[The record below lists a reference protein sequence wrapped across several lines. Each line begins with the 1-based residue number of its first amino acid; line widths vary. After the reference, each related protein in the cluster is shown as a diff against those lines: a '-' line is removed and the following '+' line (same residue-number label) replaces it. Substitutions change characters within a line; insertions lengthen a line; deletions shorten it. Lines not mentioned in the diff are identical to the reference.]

1 MARPGL
7 ANAVPGLRL
16 LKQGDAVFVLLDGAP
31 PWMLAPGHF
40 QTGATVTTDG
50 QETIWVTVP
59 LSAGHSADI
68 TLRFSNTGGEVQ
80 LWADVRR
87 WPATGTC
94 QGVSLAAFLQGRA
107 SLEMAVPGSAHRA
120 MVADVVGESVTVPGS
135 VRLRL
140 HRAAPQGLGVAL
152 RASAGPFRLPGGFEC
167 RLLEVCPAPSAVPG
181 WRATALDIGFPRT
194 MTLGSSG
201 RQVVTL
207 DLPASSKVVMAGTP
221 AVTHV
226 MGRLALHVAT
236 GALREGPVVASEA
249 RFSDAGTEARTDL
262 QLFDGHWTLRT
273 RHAAFG
279 ASGTHLV
286 ARVVRS
292 GTRLHTV
299 DLPVR
304 LHDAG
309 LGVAGAEYSRLDFQ
323 GAEACLHLPGLAGR
337 SGAIPIPLG
346 GATTLS
352 LPLDKARLRL
362 ARSADLMSLALRFHL
377 VTLELGAAR
386 PALRLMPAPKPEGNQ
401 EAETPLLVADFP
413 PQHVMEEAFLRQDVA
428 LPDHGE
434 PLTALDLQVL
444 QGPDRK
450 LAQLRR
456 AEVSNRKLPVQDA
469 CDCKPA
475 PVGAAEPG
483 QEEFKRFADAWRVL
497 FEGGGD
503 VLKGL
508 DKADHVPWIG
518 PAGLTGPRVRQAARD
533 LAWGRR
539 RDRIDRAKASLALA
553 PRAPGGAADTLP
565 PAAVVEAMQLLGV
578 PDLGVEKLVLQDIRT
593 RLGRSDDAGSWGRA
607 ASAML
612 RLAANRSGDHARL
625 QAAWTNFREREHL
638 AGAPETFF
646 TAAWPPEFTQAAPDP
661 LFSSA
666 QISPVTEQLAL
677 TFLRDELG
685 SLAEDHGTGVPRK
698 EDGFTVPAQAR
709 LSGPSR
715 LAFELKLPP
724 PWTLEGLTDWS
735 AMELRVIRRAQR
747 YDGKDPKKPA
757 DVVRLADILYFQR
770 LTKSDGMAGS
780 ETENALSRMKEIAD
794 AARAPGANDT
804 AIEIPSRLLL
814 SPDQHAR
821 WRAPR
826 GRAGLTRALGPWQR
840 TLWQVDLVEADPD
853 AASLRAVWSPDFR
866 AGAFDGT
873 GKVVSPQPGV
883 AGRPD
888 GLHFRTSMDALDRH
902 ELVGLSSL
910 HGLPV
915 LARRGNDGVL
925 HSSQSAADPDYTLK
939 TEVFD
944 PDTKKLVR
952 ADAIYL
958 PQALT
963 AKRLALSALGGW
975 MDLEA
980 RFTPPAA
987 SRVHGN
993 GGDRDLFEALSL
1005 ERWAARIVMGREELV
1020 EVVRK
1025 GFLYPLGHR
1034 ASLVRTT
1041 QREITY
1047 RHGDNG
1053 VASGP
1058 YAASVQRLAIE
1069 PVTEPKHYPAP
1080 GQPYAAQDCIARA
1093 AAIITTRTPDLLDPV
1108 DEIKPAGSKAPS
1120 AERLRDT
1127 PLGNVRVPEGEMPL
1141 AGLVFWPRTE
1151 PGMAGTVTFRVTLD
1165 GRPQPVGMKL
1175 LFVDNRAA
1183 HDQATMQA
1191 VAERYWEPEPLPP
1204 AATQAQVDVT
1214 GVLAEPVLSRFDI
1227 VRHDGVPR
1235 TYALE
1240 EREGDCTFVTDW
1252 QQVGVHGHEGPD
1264 RYLVSPQMEAADQPP
1279 FYPVLRQAAIRPQ
1292 QVAALTGR
1300 PADAMRI
1307 RFNPS
1312 YVRNGFREPAAE
1324 PLGQQFIGVCGPRF
1338 PLDMGRKGEQAGGVG
1353 RPALIIRA
1361 FDRKLGPD
1369 SRERRVGDGQ
1379 PSGEVTLL
1387 TQGSSAGFFSDD
1399 AKLLGLFT
1407 FNQLIDAMGQATG
1420 DGATSTLRE
1429 VLDYGGEAADAA
1441 LATAVPALAGPVAK
1455 LRTALHNLVF
1465 EAAYV
1470 GLVRAVDA
1478 LDAAVTP
1485 KTLDKTDKDF
1495 KPPPAASE
1503 RLASMWAAGQQVVAE
1518 LRQLAKAPL
1527 APVADFLFKAVQ
1539 ELEAALQSALKDGA
1553 IWTPLRTAVAGTIA
1567 GLLEDGAWSEA
1578 VVTTA
1583 GIAGLTDDEAKVL
1596 ESAVRRAVADPAT
1609 WLSPDPVGSVAAA
1622 ALQDAAI
1629 KAWVK
1634 DKKDLVTARALS
1646 GPLAQEVLGVAHS
1659 LQAAA
1664 GGALKDIGIAVNGV
1678 LTEYDRLTGLLAGAA
1693 AQCVAGAEILRD
1705 WAVAAIPE
1713 AADTRPLVQA
1723 IRDGADAVG
1732 QIPAELEKLTSL
1744 DPIARAAYVNWATQ
1758 LHKQLDL
1765 AVTLVEQR
1773 VAKVLVLRQQVV
1785 AGLPSGAEA
1794 CAALAGSVVAAVNGL
1809 IAGRAGVVAAALQI
1823 VDWLP
1828 KAAEDG
1834 KPAVVPLP
1842 PVPVGAE
1849 AVASLVQGKLAAAA
1863 AAAIELVLDAT
1874 VAAADPGII
1883 ARGAGTPAA
1892 LRKAARDA
1900 VFAAS
1905 PAKEQ
1910 VAAIVAEA
1918 ALLRARAAAL
1928 RTAADQLPAAAAAL
1942 RAEVTAKVEAALRD
1956 VQDAALREAMRRML
1970 AAVPALA
1977 AAVQAI
1983 GSALAG
1989 VRTAAGVAYRSLT
2002 DARGRAYVTL
2012 TNAAGDPATGL
2023 AAQLLGPV
2031 PAAAGPCQTG
2041 GWPSAILLLPGAR
2054 GACAPDKDALT
2065 DEMALTTEASDPGLK
2080 DLRTLLGLWASNI
2093 SAVQRIVANA
2103 GQVLQAGVRSAVT
2116 RLLDV
2121 AELRQKITEALQDI
2135 VPSSRTVKFSYDLP
2149 LGEQFPENGEGIFV
2163 FKALPLAEG
2172 VVPALTLRSDT
2183 KVSAN
2188 LSGTGQAVQVAET
2201 FKGELP
2207 AFDLTVFK
2215 SLTIRFDPITYAGG
2229 TGQSGKLT
2237 ARVNTVTF
2245 GENLQ
2250 FLQKLQAWL
2259 SPGGTGPY
2267 VRLTLD
2273 RPAIEAGYV
2282 LSIGTIML
2290 GTLSISNINFAAACL
2305 LPFDGKDARFSF
2317 SLGTLDQP
2325 FLLSA
2330 APYGGGGFFGLEAG
2344 AGGIV
2349 AAHASFE
2356 YGAVAAVSFGPLTG
2370 FGRVTT
2376 GIYMHS
2382 EDHKT
2387 QLTGL
2392 FFAGFAGHIACFGV
2406 VVTFTLRLAIIDGGA
2421 IGTAV
2426 LFFSF
2431 SLGFLKATFKVTAKR
2446 TIGQNFDAGEKKKPK
2461 DAASL
2466 EQPGLVM
2473 AVSDGQRSHAGQAK
2487 TRPGIV
2493 TTDVRNA
2500 HSDWDAHARYF
2511 DNALVPGVLP

>member
-1 MARPGL
+1 
-7 ANAVPGLRL
+7 
-16 LKQGDAVFVLLDGAP
+16 
-31 PWMLAPGHF
+31 
-40 QTGATVTTDG
+40 
-50 QETIWVTVP
+50 
-59 LSAGHSADI
+59 
-68 TLRFSNTGGEVQ
+68 
-80 LWADVRR
+80 
-87 WPATGTC
+87 
-94 QGVSLAAFLQGRA
+94 
-107 SLEMAVPGSAHRA
+107 
-120 MVADVVGESVTVPGS
+120 
-135 VRLRL
+135 
-140 HRAAPQGLGVAL
+140 
-152 RASAGPFRLPGGFEC
+152 
-167 RLLEVCPAPSAVPG
+167 
-181 WRATALDIGFPRT
+181 
-194 MTLGSSG
+194 
-201 RQVVTL
+201 
-207 DLPASSKVVMAGTP
+207 
-221 AVTHV
+221 
-226 MGRLALHVAT
+226 
-236 GALREGPVVASEA
+236 
-249 RFSDAGTEARTDL
+249 
-262 QLFDGHWTLRT
+262 
-273 RHAAFG
+273 
-279 ASGTHLV
+279 
-286 ARVVRS
+286 
-292 GTRLHTV
+292 
-299 DLPVR
+299 
-304 LHDAG
+304 
-309 LGVAGAEYSRLDFQ
+309 
-323 GAEACLHLPGLAGR
+323 
-337 SGAIPIPLG
+337 
-346 GATTLS
+346 
-352 LPLDKARLRL
+352 
-362 ARSADLMSLALRFHL
+362 
-377 VTLELGAAR
+377 
-386 PALRLMPAPKPEGNQ
+386 
-401 EAETPLLVADFP
+401 
-413 PQHVMEEAFLRQDVA
+413 MEEAFLRQDVA

-444 QGPDRK
+444 RGPDRK

-456 AEVSNRKLPVQDA
+456 AEVSSRKLPVQDA

-483 QEEFKRFADAWRVL
+483 QEEFKGFADAWRIL
-497 FEGGGD
+497 FEGGGN

-533 LAWGRR
+533 LAWRR
-539 RDRIDRAKASLALA
+539 RKDRIDRAISILALA

-578 PDLGVEKLVLQDIRT
+578 PDLGVEKLILQDIRT
-593 RLGRSDDAGSWGRA
+593 RLGKSDDAGSWGRA
-607 ASAML
+607 AAAML

-625 QAAWTNFREREHL
+625 QAAWTDFRKREHL
-638 AGAPETFF
+638 AEAPETFF

-666 QISPVTEQLAL
+666 QLSPVTEQLAR
-677 TFLRDELG
+677 TFLREELG
-685 SLAEDHGTGVPRK
+685 GIAEDHGTGVPRK
-698 EDGFTVPAQAR
+698 GDGFTVPAQAR

-757 DVVRLADILYFQR
+757 DVVRLADILYFQG
-770 LTKSDGMAGS
+770 LTKSEGIAGS
-780 ETENALSRMKEIAD
+780 ETEKALFRMKEIAD
-794 AARAPGANDT
+794 AARAPGAYDT

-826 GRAGLTRALGPWQR
+826 GRVGLTRALGPWRR
-840 TLWQVDLVEADPD
+840 TLWQVDLVEGDPD
-853 AASLRAVWSPDFR
+853 TASLRAVWSPDFC

-873 GKVVSPQPGV
+873 GKIASPQPGV
-883 AGRPD
+883 AGWPPA
-888 GLHFRTSMDALDRH
+888 LPFRTSMDALDRH

-915 LARRGNDGVL
+915 LARRGDDGVL
-925 HSSQSAADPDYTLK
+925 HSSQSAADPDYTLR
-939 TEVFD
+939 FD
-944 PDTKKLVR
+944 QDAPKDAPKLVR
-952 ADAIYL
+952 SDAIYL

-987 SRVHGN
+987 NRVHEN
-993 GGDRDLFEALSL
+993 GGDRDLFEAFSL

-1047 RHGDNG
+1047 RHEDNG

-1093 AAIITTRTPDLLDPV
+1093 AAIITTRTPDLLDPL
-1108 DEIKPAGSKAPS
+1108 DEAKPPGSKAPS

-1127 PLGNVRVPEGEMPL
+1127 PLGNVRVPEGETPL

-1183 HDQATMQA
+1183 HDQPTMQA
-1191 VAERYWEPEPLPP
+1191 VSERYWEPEPLPP
-1204 AATQAQVDVT
+1204 TTTPTATKAQQDVT
-1214 GVLAEPVLSRFDI
+1214 GVLAEPLLSRFDI

-1252 QQVGVHGHEGPD
+1252 QQVGVQGHEEPN

-1292 QVAALTGR
+1292 QVATLTGR
-1300 PADAMRI
+1300 PADTMRI
-1307 RFNPS
+1307 RFNQS

-1353 RPALIIRA
+1353 RPALSIRA
-1361 FDRKLGPD
+1361 FDRRLGPD
-1369 SRERRVGDGQ
+1369 SRERRIGDGQ
-1379 PSGEVTLL
+1379 LGSEVTLL
-1387 TQGSSAGFFSDD
+1387 GNDSPATFFGSD

-1407 FNQLIDAMGQATG
+1407 FTDLIEAMGQAMG
-1420 DGATSTLRE
+1420 SGATSTLKE
-1429 VLDYGGEAADAA
+1429 VLDYGDKAADAA
-1441 LATAVPALAGPVAK
+1441 LKAAVDALAVPVTKLKSALQNPVIK
-1455 LRTALHNLVF
+1455 T
-1465 EAAYV
+1465 AYV
-1470 GLVRAVDA
+1470 GLVQAVDA
-1478 LDAAVTP
+1478 LNAAVTP
-1485 KTLDKTDKDF
+1485 KTPDEKDKDP
-1495 KPPPAASE
+1495 KPPPTASE
-1503 RLASMWAAGQQVVAE
+1503 RLAKIWAAGQQVVAE

-1539 ELEAALQSALKDGA
+1539 QLEASLQSALQDGA
-1553 IWTPLRTAVAGTIA
+1553 IWTLLRTAVAGRIA
-1567 GLLEDGAWSEA
+1567 GLLKDGAWSEA

-1596 ESAVRRAVADPAT
+1596 EDAVRRAVADPAT
-1609 WLSPDPVGSVAAA
+1609 WLSPDPIGSVAAA
-1622 ALQDAAI
+1622 ALQDPAI
-1629 KAWVK
+1629 KTWLQ

-1659 LQAAA
+1659 LQVAAD
-1664 GGALKDIGIAVNGV
+1664 GALKDVGIAVNGV
-1678 LTEYDRLTGLLAGAA
+1678 LAEFDRLDGLLAGAA
-1693 AQCVAGAEILRD
+1693 ARCVAGAGLLRD
-1705 WAVAAIPE
+1705 WVVAAIPE

-1732 QIPAELEKLTSL
+1732 QIPAELEKLDSL
-1744 DPIARAAYVNWATQ
+1744 DPIARDAYMNWARQ
-1758 LHKQLDL
+1758 LHRQLDL

-1773 VAKVLVLRQQVV
+1773 VAKVLAVRQRVV
-1785 AGLPSGAEA
+1785 ADLRAGVEA
-1794 CAALAGSVVAAVNGL
+1794 CAAVAGSVVAAVNGL
-1809 IAGRAGVVAAALQI
+1809 IAGRADVVAAALQI

-1828 KAAEDG
+1828 KAAQDG
-1834 KPAVVPLP
+1834 RTAPVPLP

-1849 AVASLVQGKLAAAA
+1849 AVASRVQDKLAAAA
-1863 AAAIELVLDAT
+1863 AAAIELALDTT
-1874 VAAADPGII
+1874 VAAADPGTV
-1883 ARGAGTPAA
+1883 ARALGTPAA

-1900 VFAAS
+1900 LFPAS
-1905 PAKEQ
+1905 PIKEQ

-1928 RTAADQLPAAAAAL
+1928 RTAANQLPAAAAAL
-1942 RAEVTAKVEAALRD
+1942 RFEVTAKVEAALRD
-1956 VQDAALREAMRRML
+1956 VQDATLREAMRQML

-1977 AAVQAI
+1977 TVVQAI
-1983 GSALAG
+1983 GSSLAD
-1989 VRTAAGVAYRSLT
+1989 VRTAAGEAYRLLT
-2002 DARGRAYVTL
+2002 AARTQAYVKL
-2012 TNAAGDPATGL
+2012 TSAAGDPTTGL
-2023 AAQLLGPV
+2023 VAQLLGPV
-2031 PAAAGPCQTG
+2031 PEAAGLCQNG
-2041 GWPSAILLLPGAR
+2041 GWPSAILLLPGAH
-2054 GACAPDKDALT
+2054 GGCAPDDDALT
-2065 DEMALTTEASDPGLK
+2065 DEMVLATSPGDSDLARLN
-2080 DLRTLLGLWASNI
+2080 DLRTLLGRWASNT
-2093 SAVQRIVANA
+2093 SAAQLIVANA
-2103 GQVLQAGVRSAVT
+2103 RQVLQAGARSAVT
-2116 RLLDV
+2116 RLLNV
-2121 AELRQKITEALQDI
+2121 AELRQEIATALQNI
-2135 VPSSRTVKFSYDLP
+2135 VPLSRTVTFSYDLKLKQP
-2149 LGEQFPENGEGIFV
+2149 
-2163 FKALPLAEG
+2163 FKAGEIFEFE
-2172 VVPALTLRSDT
+2172 ALKSGEDNDPRLVLRSDT
-2183 KVSAN
+2183 TVSAN
-2188 LSGTGQAVQVAET
+2188 LLGAGQPVQVAGKFEGRLPT
-2201 FKGELP
+2201 FK
-2207 AFDLTVFK
+2207 LTLVE
-2215 SLTIRFDPITYAGG
+2215 SLVITFNPITYTGG
-2229 TGQSGKLT
+2229 TGRSGKLE
-2237 ARVNTVTF
+2237 ASVKGVEF
-2245 GENLQ
+2245 KGSLK
-2250 FLQKLQAWL
+2250 FLEQLQAWL

-2344 AGGIV
+2344 ADGIV

-2356 YGAVAAVSFGPLTG
+2356 YGAVVAVSFGPLTG

-2382 EDHKT
+2382 EAGKT
-2387 QLTGL
+2387 ELTGL

-2406 VVTFTLRLAIIDGGA
+2406 VVTFTLRLKIAEDGA
-2421 IGTAV
+2421 TGTAV

-2431 SLGFLKATFKVTAKR
+2431 SLGFLKATFKVTAERK
-2446 TIGQNFDAGEKKKPK
+2446 IGKNINDHKTQENEPK
-2461 DAASL
+2461 NATFL
-2466 EQPGLVM
+2466 GQPGLVL
-2473 AVSDGQRSHAGQAK
+2473 AVSDGHQSHAGQAK
-2487 TRPGIV
+2487 ARSGIV

-2500 HSDWDAHARYF
+2500 HSDWDAHAGYF